1 MTVAGRVSG
10 LDALDRLSQQL
21 LAAAD
26 AGGIRTAVAHTPRE
40 QDAIHRLRH
49 EQVVGHGWA
58 SPDDLPAG
66 FERDEHDPFAIQVG
80 AWTGAALA
88 GTMRLVLPN
97 AARRLPVEEAFGLYV
112 EPRGRVVEAGRLV
125 VAPSHRGDPAHR
137 VWGALFARAWL
148 SMRALGFSLLCG
160 AASPTMVQR
169 LRALGL
175 PFEVLGAPRPYWGEP
190 RVPVR
195 LDPARGDP
203 RWFESVDATR
213 APGSPRHRSQHPP
226 STSTRPVA

>member
-1 MTVAGRVSG
+1 MTIGQSTSG

-26 AGGIRTAVAHTPRE
+26 ACGIRVAVAQTPSE

-66 FERDEHDPFAIQVG
+66 VERDEHDPFAVQVG
-80 AWTGAALA
+80 AWNGATLIGA
-88 GTMRLVLPN
+88 MRLVLPN
-97 AARRLPVEEAFGLYV
+97 APRPLPVEEAFGVYIA
-112 EPRGRVVEAGRLV
+112 PRGRVVEAGRLV
-125 VAPSHRGDPAHR
+125 VAPSHRGDPSHR
-137 VWGALFARAWL
+137 IWGALFARAWL
-148 SMRALGFSLLCG
+148 SMRGLGFSLLCG
-160 AASPTMVQR
+160 AASPMMVQR

-175 PFEVLGAPRPYWGEP
+175 PFEVLGAPRTYWGEQ

-195 LDPARGDP
+195 LDPAGGDP
-203 RWFESVDATR
+203 RWFGPT
-213 APGSPRHRSQHPP
+213 Q
-226 STSTRPVA
+226 